1 MKKTI
6 YSIFAAALLT
16 TASCCNDNPAQTTKS
31 GLAPSKFKTDSTALY
46 TLTNENGMEV
56 CITNYGGRIVSLMVP
71 DRDGTM
77 RDVVLGFDNVA
88 DYLPQNNKT
97 DFGAIIGRYANR
109 IDHGRFTLGDS
120 TYQLTINN
128 DPHSLHGG
136 VTGWQYR
143 TFEADQPDNKTLVL
157 TLTSPNGDN
166 GYPGT
171 VKAKVIY
178 TLTDDNAIDIQTS
191 ATTDKPTIVNMTN
204 HAYFNLNAD
213 NSPIVDNLLFV
224 AADQYTPI
232 DSTFMT
238 TGEIAPV
245 ADTPFDFNNP
255 TAIGQRIEEQDTQLI
270 NGHGYDHNWVL
281 RGGADINRLA
291 ATVVSPKTGIKLEVY
306 TDKPGLQVY
315 VGNFLDGSV
324 KGKGGVACERGT
336 AICLE
341 PQVYPD
347 SPNKKDLP
355 GWYDPT
361 VTPEKPYA
369 HHLVYKFSKEK

>member
-6 YSIFAAALLT
+6 YSIFAAALLI

-31 GLAPSKFKTDSTALY
+31 GLDPSKFKTDSTALY

-71 DRDGTM
+71 DKDGTM

-315 VGNFLDGSV
+315 VGNFLDGTV
-324 KGKGGVACERGT
+324 KGKGGVACERRT

-369 HHLVYKFSKEK
+369 HHLVYKFSIEK